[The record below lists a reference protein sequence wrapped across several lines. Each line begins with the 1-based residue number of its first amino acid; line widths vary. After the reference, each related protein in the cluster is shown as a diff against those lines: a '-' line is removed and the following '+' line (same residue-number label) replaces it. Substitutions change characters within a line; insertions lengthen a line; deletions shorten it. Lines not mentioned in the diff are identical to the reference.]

1 MSTGFSKD
9 SKNPYRTGVLVGNH
23 TEDRFGQEISAKPV
37 ILSFATIRI
46 VILHFRNNS
55 NPLRLS
61 NVQTTTLVT
70 QCLHSISNLR
80 TMKIYW

>member
-37 ILSFATIRI
+37 SQMMINHCLTSLFIEANLTYPNR
-46 VILHFRNNS
+46 
-55 NPLRLS
+55 
-61 NVQTTTLVT
+61 VT
-70 QCLHSISNLR
+70 G
-80 TMKIYW
+80 KI

>member
-37 ILSFATIRI
+37 SHLFSKKLKSYHLIESFSASYHRVTFKLQPRKLHVRIR
-46 VILHFRNNS
+46 F
-55 NPLRLS
+55 
-61 NVQTTTLVT
+61 QA
-70 QCLHSISNLR
+70 
-80 TMKIYW
+80 

>member
-37 ILSFATIRI
+37 SLLIINHNLTSLFIETNITYTNR
-46 VILHFRNNS
+46 
-55 NPLRLS
+55 
-61 NVQTTTLVT
+61 VT
-70 QCLHSISNLR
+70 G
-80 TMKIYW
+80 KI